1 MTVLESDSELRDLI
15 SSVRTIAVV
24 GLSPKANRDSHRVA
38 KYLKE
43 QGFTIIP
50 VNPNADEVLGETS
63 YPALEDVPHPVDLV
77 NVFRRSEH
85 TPEIARDAVKIGAR
99 AIWMQIDV
107 VNDEAARIA
116 SEGGLHVVMDKCL
129 MVKHGMLMR

>member
-63 YPALEDVPHPVDLV
+63 YPTLEDVPHPVDLV

-85 TPEIARDAVKIGAR
+85 TPEIARGAVKIGAR

-116 SEGGLHVVMDKCL
+116 SEGGLDVVMDKCL

>member
-63 YPALEDVPHPVDLV
+63 YPTLEDVPHPVDLV